1 MKFNILNNE
10 PIQFFNAE
18 GVLVGTIQISG
29 SGDMIIR
36 PESGSSRDIIL
47 GDQTTVGDVE
57 IGLPSAE
64 ANLKLMGGGL
74 ISANGNTLTIGDAA
88 AGDTVILNTS
98 SSFITRAQSPFFT
111 INNNPFT
118 ASATFAGTY
127 VRSGG
132 NLTCSIFTTSSVHL
146 TPGAEFSFFQ
156 TSSAGNLLF
165 ETASGVTL
173 NSKNGNL
180 NLAGQ
185 FSSATLKFIGDDTFD
200 LVGDLT

>member
-29 SGDMIIR
+29 SGDMLIR

-74 ISANGNTLTIGDAA
+74 ITANGNTLTIGDSA
-88 AGDTVILNTS
+88 AGDQLIFGAPITASNVQS
-98 SSFITRAQSPFFT
+98 SSFAVSASHLIGGGGGSGTTVVA
-111 INNNPFT
+111 NPG
-118 ASATFAGTY
+118 S
-127 VRSGG
+127 SGG
-132 NLTCSIFTTSSVHL
+132 GISYS
-146 TPGAEFSFFQ
+146 
-156 TSSAGNLLF
+156 
-165 ETASGVTL
+165 
-173 NSKNGNL
+173 
-180 NLAGQ
+180 
-185 FSSATLKFIGDDTFD
+185 
-200 LVGDLT
+200 